1 MEILL
6 QKRTKNSNSWNILK
20 NFFNYSDYIFKI
32 VLIGD
37 TSVGKSCLLTRF
49 ADDQFT
55 DNYVT
60 TIGVDFRFK
69 TMIVMDKIIK
79 VQVWDTAGE
88 ERYRSITN
96 AYYRG
101 AEGILIV
108 FDLTNEE
115 SFKSIQNWIN
125 EVTVFT
131 GKDVIIICLGNKSDL
146 KREISKNTIDEFK
159 KKTNLEIFNVSAKTG
174 EGVEEA
180 FKHIIALLIKK
191 NTDKK
196 EENNAINLTPN
207 TNNNNSPTDKKKE
220 SCC

>member
-1 MEILL
+1 M
-6 QKRTKNSNSWNILK
+6 
-20 NFFNYSDYIFKI
+20 FKI

-146 KREISKNTIDEFK
+146 KSEISKNTIDEFK

-180 FKHIIALLIKK
+180 FKHIIELLIKK